1 MMVVLVA
8 VEVVAAEVLAE
19 EAVPSFPLPDSLPLA
34 VPLAVALLLAV
45 ALAVNDPA
53 PKNPLYPRWVCKFFT
68 VHPLEQSARSRVAI
82 QYCVREC
89 VESPMNPITSTRVP
103 SGVAAEG
110 WRPFGSGG
118 SKENVI
124 VSRSSCTTLAS
135 LSGADPGLSHHESSP
150 KPIITSLLSTAT
162 WSLLVEVIKMRGERE
177 VRGW

>member
-1 MMVVLVA
+1 MVVLVA
-8 VEVVAAEVLAE
+8 AEVEAE
-19 EAVPSFPLPDSLPLA
+19 EEEADPLLPLPPA
-34 VPLAVALLLAV
+34 VPLAVAALLAV
-45 ALAVNDPA
+45 ALLAVTLLAVVLAVNDPA

-68 VHPLEQSARSRVAI
+68 AHPLEQSVRSRVAI

-135 LSGADPGLSHHESSP
+135 LSGADPGLSHHETSP

-162 WSLLVEVIKMRGERE
+162 WS
-177 VRGW
+177 